1 MIARPDHVARIARL
15 FRTHP
20 IVGILGPR
28 QVGKT
33 TLARAFAGA
42 RSKVT
47 HRLDLEDPGDLSRL
61 SDPMLALERLTGLV
75 ILDEIQRR
83 PDLFQVLRVLA
94 DRPER
99 KTRFLVLGSASPE
112 LLRQSSET
120 LAGRIAYHELDGL
133 SLAEVGVSHRDRL
146 WRRGGFPRS
155 FLARGE
161 RDSYEW
167 RLQFVRTF
175 LERDIPLLGLRL
187 PPASLRRFWAML
199 AHYHGQ
205 TWNASEIARSFG
217 LSDTAMRGYLDALR
231 NTFMVRLL
239 TPWSENLGKRQVKA
253 PKVYIA
259 DSGLLHTLL
268 GIRDAAQLDT
278 HPKVG
283 ASFEGFALNQLVM
296 RLKADP
302 EECFFW
308 ATHQGA
314 ELDLLFVRGRE
325 RRGFEF
331 KLSTSPTLTKSM
343 RIALE
348 DLRLDSLDVIHAGRQ
363 TFPLAERVRAVSI
376 DRMLAEIRP

>member
-1 MIARPDHVARIARL
+1 MIARPDHLARVAQL

-20 IVGILGPR
+20 IVAILGPR

-33 TLARAFAGA
+33 TLARAFAAANA
-42 RSKVT
+42 RSA

-75 ILDEIQRR
+75 IFDEIQRR

-94 DRPER
+94 DRPGR
-99 KTRFLVLGSASPE
+99 KARFLILGSASPG
-112 LLRQSSET
+112 LLRQTSET

-155 FLARGE
+155 FLARSE

-167 RLQFVRTF
+167 RQQFVRTF
-175 LERDIPLLGLRL
+175 LERDVPLLGLRL
-187 PPASLRRFWAML
+187 PPASLMRFWAML
-199 AHYHGQ
+199 AHWHGQ
-205 TWNASEIARSFG
+205 TWNASEFARSFG
-217 LSDTAMRGYLDALR
+217 LSDTAIRGYLDALR
-231 NTFMVRLL
+231 ATFVVRLL
-239 TPWSENLGKRQVKA
+239 PPWSENLGKRQVKA
-253 PKVYIA
+253 PKVYVA
-259 DSGLLHTLL
+259 DSGLLHALL
-268 GIRDAAQLDT
+268 GVRDATQLDT

-283 ASFEGFALNQLVM
+283 ASFEGFALNQLVTH
-296 RLKADP
+296 LGADP

-314 ELDLLFVRGRE
+314 ELDLLVVRGRR
-325 RRGFEF
+325 RRGFEI
-331 KLSTSPTLTKSM
+331 KLSTSPALTKSM
-343 RIALE
+343 RIALQ

-363 TFPLAERVRAVSI
+363 TFPLAEGVRAVSI
-376 DRMLAEIRP
+376 DRMLADVHP